1 MKKILSKAFLLALFI
16 LNLLTLLLDWQVIPG
31 VTFQGG
37 LLVLTSNLWLS
48 LIIVGMYG
56 ISIVFYEKRKK
67 LFFTTGLC
75 ALSALFALEF
85 SRFERYGRFRNS
97 AIGVYLGL
105 LTIIVNIVFY
115 IIILKKET
123 LSVDN

>member
-1 MKKILSKAFLLALFI
+1 MKKLMLRGLLLVLFV
-16 LNLLTLLLDWQVIPG
+16 LNLLTLLFDWRIIPG
-31 VTFQGG
+31 LTSEDGMII
-37 LLVLTSNLWLS
+37 LTSNMWLAM
-48 LIIVGMYG
+48 IIVGVYG
-56 ISIVFYEKRKK
+56 ISVIFYGKHKK

-105 LTIIVNIVFY
+105 ATIIINIAAYV
-115 IIILKKET
+115 IILKKET
-123 LSVDN
+123 FE